1 MTKTKFFALAGATLL
16 ALGGLASCGEDK
28 KSDESGSKEALEVVK
43 VGFQGNF
50 GAAAGMTAVNEGYFK
65 EFGIDAQYSVA
76 GGPALAASVISGQTD
91 VVFLGNGVAWNYFTE
106 TSTMKL
112 VALDNLTDDD
122 RLIATT
128 TGKGKDLTLN
138 SSHADLVAALKGARV
153 GLDLSKTPGS
163 FWSSLVD
170 VLNKELPEGKKL
182 WYSDGTSQLPSGL
195 TTYAEDCQVEIVT
208 ATNENLATSMLK
220 DDAPDFCVAFAPVA
234 TTLEKNTSKFKTVA
248 KTSTHMAESYTPST
262 WAVNADFL
270 KNHESTFKKFMKG
283 LVKGMEK
290 REKDP
295 ATAANAV
302 EVCTGGTTSAASIN
316 TDIAVWLG
324 IDKQIELCG
333 TTTGKGYTYAENIR
347 NSALAGVNKDKVK
360 KTVAEAV
367 DFSYVVEAAKALK
380 N

>member
-1 MTKTKFFALAGATLL
+1 MTKTKFFALAGASLL
-16 ALGGLASCGEDK
+16 ALGGLASCDGGKTSSE
-28 KSDESGSKEALEVVK
+28 ESKEPLETVK

-50 GAAAGMTAVNEGYFK
+50 GAAAGMVAANEGYFE
-65 EFGIDAQYSVA
+65 EFGIDAKYSVA
-76 GGPALAASVISGQTD
+76 GGPSLAASVLSGQLD

-106 TSTMKL
+106 NSTMKL

-122 RLIATT
+122 RLIATK
-128 TGKGKDLTLN
+128 TGKGKDLTLT
-138 SSHADLVAALKGARV
+138 SSHADLVKALKGAKV
-153 GLDLSKTPGS
+153 ALDLSKTPGS

-170 VLNKELPEGKKL
+170 VLNKELSDDQKL
-182 WYSDGTSQLPSGL
+182 WYTDGTNQLPAGL
-195 TTYAEDCQVEIVT
+195 TKYAEGNQVEIVS

-234 TTLEKNTSKFKTVA
+234 TTLEKNSTKFTTVA
-248 KTSTHMAESYTPST
+248 KTSTHMSESYTPST
-262 WAVNADFL
+262 WAVNASFL
-270 KNHESTFKKFMKG
+270 QNHESTFKKFMKG

-290 REKDP
+290 RATDP
-295 ATAANAV
+295 ATAAAAV
-302 EVCTGGTTSAASIN
+302 EVCTGGTTLASSIN

-333 TTTGKGYTYAENIR
+333 SSTGKGYSYAENIR
-347 NSALAGVNKDKVK
+347 NSALSGTNKDKVK
-360 KTVAEAV
+360 KTVAQAV